1 MLPDKIT
8 KNKNTLL
15 VNLDIDNQSVKEMI
29 KLE

>member
-8 KNKNTLL
+8 KNKNALL
-15 VNLDIDNQSVKEMI
+15 ANLDIDNQSVKEII